1 MYLTKEEERILDG
14 EYGFSLSLAMKIL
27 VAVGE
32 AFNAERLIPISS
44 SHISGIS
51 YFNIGDAGLDFIS
64 KIAGGCRVKVKTTMN
79 PIGFDL
85 DNPSLFHVSKVE
97 FEKQLKIISCLS
109 GCGVRRSLTCIPYEV
124 SNKPKIGDIISWAE
138 SSAVT
143 YANSILG
150 ARTNRESGIS
160 SLASALIGK
169 TPFYGLLLDEN
180 RIPKVKVEVSNEV
193 SHGKRNLS
201 LLGYMVGCILQD
213 KIPFIQGLRVGRVE
227 EFKYLCAGT
236 AAASNISMVW
246 IDNVTP
252 DIRRVKWYGKF
263 EDKIRIGL
271 RELEEFN
278 DERFDSVSIEDADL
292 VFFGCPHYDVYDVVQ
307 IVDVCR
313 RIREVNRRCEI
324 WFSMARDQIGMLGW
338 DIVSM
343 LKALGVTLV
352 KDTCIVITKFRSLG
366 FDRVLTDSAKAA
378 HYLKNRFH
386 VEVGLLPS
394 KL

>member
-32 AFNAERLIPISS
+32 AFNAERLVPISS

-64 KIAGGCRVKVKTTMN
+64 KITGGCRVKVETTMN
-79 PIGFDL
+79 PVGFDL
-85 DNPSLFHVSKVE
+85 DNPSLFHVSGVE
-97 FEKQLKIISCLS
+97 FERQLRIVDCL
-109 GCGVRRSLTCIPYEV
+109 GRCGVRRSLTCIPYEV
-124 SNKPKIGDIISWAE
+124 SNRPSVGDIISWAE

-169 TPFYGLLLDEN
+169 TPLYGLLLDEN
-180 RIPKVKVEVSNEV
+180 RTPQVKIEVLDGV
-193 SHGKRNLS
+193 IQDKRGLS
-201 LLGYMVGCILQD
+201 LLGYMIGCMLQD
-213 KIPFIQGLRVGRVE
+213 RIPFIQGLRVVRVE
-227 EFKYLCAGT
+227 EFKYLCAGI

-252 DIRRVKWYGKF
+252 DIRRVKWCGRF
-263 EDKIRIGL
+263 EDKVRIGL
-271 RELEEFN
+271 RELEDFS
-278 DERFDSVSIEDADL
+278 DERFDSVSTEDADL
-292 VFFGCPHYDVYDVVQ
+292 IFFGCPHYDVYDVVQ

-324 WFSMARDQIGMLGW
+324 WVSMARDQIGMLRW
-338 DIVSM
+338 DIVSR
-343 LKALGVTLV
+343 LKALRVTLV
-352 KDTCIVITKFRSLG
+352 KDTCIVVTKFGSLG